1 MDTNQHQ
8 QMYLFERP
16 LRKVKWGELECPFG
30 DRYVRDEISHAGRFA
45 YYDIETA
52 RICWTP
58 HLLRLQFFTDPDT
71 GKMVSDWRL
80 PDWEKKRREA
90 QLAKWTTDVA
100 DVSEPAPKKRTR
112 KGTKWS
118 REAKARNRQRL
129 LRQRVEKAICGK
141 RHYSETLF
149 SEQLKA
155 EIEAEYQKRL
165 SQNPDYFEGVDVYK
179 DGEDD

>member
-1 MDTNQHQ
+1 MFATRFHTRGGSHTTTEKQRGFTGHQ
-8 QMYLFERP
+8 TSYDCNSLPTPIQVRWFQT
-16 LRKVKWGELECPFG
+16 G
-30 DRYVRDEISHAGRFA
+30 DCLI
-45 YYDIETA
+45 
-52 RICWTP
+52 
-58 HLLRLQFFTDPDT
+58 
-71 GKMVSDWRL
+71 GK
-80 PDWEKKRREA
+80 KKRREA